1 MNRDYTYSIPWNLLL
16 ITLGSCIYA
25 VSIKS
30 IATVHGFI
38 PGGIFGLGALVYYK
52 THLMDP
58 ATWYFLLNIPL
69 FAMGWFKVSK
79 RFCLYSL
86 YAMCLSTVAYKVLNV
101 PIHIENEFYATVA
114 SGVLS
119 GLGSGLIL
127 RSLGSGGG
135 MDIVAIMLN
144 QKYNVGV
151 GKTFFAF
158 NLFLFSLSLSILKTD
173 LVVASIINVFIAAT
187 TMDSVLSLFN
197 QRKVVFIISDKA
209 KEIANEIMTKLQ
221 RSGTFLEGKGAYTG
235 QNRDVLMTVINNIQ
249 LKKLEE
255 ITFTCDPNAFFIV
268 ENTFSVLGQGFSRR
282 KVY

>member
-1 MNRDYTYSIPWNLLL
+1 MNRDFTYSIPWNILL
-16 ITLGSCIYA
+16 ITIGSCLYA
-25 VSIKS
+25 IGIKS
-30 IATVHGFI
+30 IAYVHGFI
-38 PGGIFGLGALVYYK
+38 PGGIFGLGSIIYYK
-52 THLMDP
+52 TQMLDP
-58 ATWYFLLNIPL
+58 ATWFFLMNLPL
-69 FAMGWFKVSK
+69 FALGWFKISK

-86 YAMCLSTVAYKVLNV
+86 YAMCFSTIAYKVLNV

-114 SGVLS
+114 SGVLN
-119 GLGSGLIL
+119 GLGCGLIL

-144 QKYNVGV
+144 QRYNIGV

-158 NLFLFSLSLSILKTD
+158 NVFLFSLSLSVLKTD
-173 LVVASIINVFIAAT
+173 LVVASIINVFIAST
-187 TMDSVLSLFN
+187 TIDSVISLFN
-197 QRKVVFIISDKA
+197 QRKVVFIISDHA
-209 KEIANEIMTKLQ
+209 KEIAQDIMLKLN

>member
-1 MNRDYTYSIPWNLLL
+1 MNRDFTYSIPWNIFL

-30 IATVHGFI
+30 IAYVHGFI
-38 PGGIFGLGALVYYK
+38 PGGIFGLGSIVYYF
-52 THLMDP
+52 TDLLDP
-58 ATWYFLLNIPL
+58 SLWFFLLNLPL
-69 FAMGWFKVSK
+69 FALGWFKISK

-86 YAMCLSTVAYKVLNV
+86 YAMCFSTAAYQVLNI
-101 PIHIENEFYATVA
+101 PINIENEFYATVA
-114 SGVLS
+114 AGVMG

-135 MDIVAIMLN
+135 MDIVAVMLN
-144 QKYNVGV
+144 QKYNIGV

-158 NLFLFSLSLSILKTD
+158 NVLLFSLSLSVLKPD
-173 LVVASIINVFIAAT
+173 LVVASIINVFIAST
-187 TMDSVLSLFN
+187 TIDSVISLFN
-197 QRKVVFIISDKA
+197 QRKVVFIISDHAKA
-209 KEIANEIMTKLQ
+209 ISDDIRDKLN

-255 ITFTCDPNAFFIV
+255 ITFTRDPNAFFIV